1 MSDKLQ
7 TALRHYQ
14 AGAFDKA
21 LSAIGPFVTPRAK
34 PVLQLLLVAA
44 QCCAKTARYTEAA
57 SYYGRAAEVGGDKK
71 AMLRALQAEMLA
83 QADEI
88 LPALTAARKAVK
100 TLDFDRN
107 TLATFRNFLNQALC
121 LDERLMEDQAFL
133 DRLRLGDPRY
143 CAVEQYLENLA
154 WCADESINARMSVG
168 VEKGLFFTQ
177 ASRDERRRRAHQFA
191 DKIRIGYLSND
202 FSDQHPTMLLF
213 QGVLMAHDPERFEV
227 TLFCHTD
234 DDLIKADSG
243 IRARYPRLVRIGHLD
258 DEAAAD
264 LIRAEGIDI
273 LVDLKGH
280 TKGARISLINRGLAP
295 IQVAYLGYPG
305 SGNGIDCDYV
315 IGDAI
320 VLPDSSKPHYHEKF
334 CLMPESYQA
343 NDDRFRPLPPPS
355 TRQAQGLP
363 EHRLVFGAFN
373 GLRKISPQ
381 TAEIWAEV
389 LRRVEHS
396 VLWMLCRGDFAREN
410 FCRWMEREGVAR
422 ERIIFAPAALY
433 RDHIARLPVADIGLD
448 SFPYN
453 GHTTT
458 SDKLWAGLPVPTYIG
473 SHFASRVSASLLT
486 ALDVPELV
494 APDLEGYVE
503 LTVRLATDHAW
514 RTDIRRRIADNRRRA
529 PLFDTT
535 RFARHLET
543 AFEMMVA
550 RAKAG
555 LEPDHIT
562 VPAMP
567 RKAADTESN

>member
-1 MSDKLQ
+1 MSDTLQ

-14 AGAFDKA
+14 AGAFDEA
-21 LSAIGPFVTPRAK
+21 LTAITPLVTPKAK
-34 PVLQLLLVAA
+34 PGLQLLLIAA
-44 QCCAKTARYTEAA
+44 QCCAKTSRHAEAA
-57 SYYGRAAEVGGDKK
+57 SYYGRAADVGGDKQ

-107 TLATFRNFLNQALC
+107 SFATFRNFLNHGLC

-133 DRLRLGDPRY
+133 DRLRRGDPRY
-143 CAVEQYLENLA
+143 LAAEQYLENLA
-154 WCADESINARMSVG
+154 WCADESINAQMCFG
-168 VEKGLFFTQ
+168 AEKGLFFTQ
-177 ASRDERRRRAHQFA
+177 ASRDERRSRPHQFA
-191 DKIRIGYLSND
+191 DKIRVGYLSND

-213 QGVLMAHDPERFEV
+213 QGVLMAHDPERVEV
-227 TLFCHTD
+227 TLFCYTD
-234 DDLIKADSG
+234 DAMIKADSG
-243 IRARYPRLVRIGHLD
+243 IRAKYPRIVRIGHLD
-258 DEAAAD
+258 DEAAAE

-280 TKGARISLINRGLAP
+280 TKGVRISLINRGLAP

-305 SGNGIDCDYV
+305 SANGIDCDYV
-315 IGDAI
+315 IGDPI
-320 VLPDSSKPHYHEKF
+320 VLPESSRPHYHEKF

-343 NDDRFRPLPPPS
+343 NDNRFRPLPAPS
-355 TRQAQGLP
+355 TRKAQGLP
-363 EHRLVFGAFN
+363 EDRLVFGAFN
-373 GLRKISPQ
+373 GLRKITPL
-381 TAEIWAEV
+381 TAELWAAV

-396 VLWMLCRGDFAREN
+396 TLWMMCQGDFAREN
-410 FCRWMEREGVAR
+410 FSRWMAREGVAR
-422 ERIIFAPAALY
+422 ERIIFTGPARY
-433 RDHIARLPVADIGLD
+433 PDHLARLPVADIGFD

-458 SDKLWAGLPVPTYIG
+458 SDQLWAGLPVPTYVG

-494 APDLEGYVE
+494 ARDEQGYVE
-503 LTVRLATDHAW
+503 LTVRLATDHGW
-514 RTDIRRRIADNRRRA
+514 RADIRRRIADNRQRA
-529 PLFDTT
+529 PLFDTV

-562 VPAMP
+562 VPALP
-567 RKAADTESN
+567 R